1 MLRGLDDADARRS
14 WAVDT
19 DGPDYPEAEPG
30 GGSLPLAFLI
40 GSIEFS

>member
-1 MLRGLDDADARRS
+1 VRRVGWLDDVDARRS

-30 GGSLPLAFLI
+30 ETAYPLR
-40 GSIEFS
+40 S